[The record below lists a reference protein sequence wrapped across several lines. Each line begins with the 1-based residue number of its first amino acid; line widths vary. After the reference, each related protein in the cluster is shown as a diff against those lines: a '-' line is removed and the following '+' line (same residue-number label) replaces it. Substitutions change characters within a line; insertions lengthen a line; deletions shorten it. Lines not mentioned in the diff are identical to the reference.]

1 MRAFS
6 KILTGSIVA
15 GAALALSACGGNTET
30 TTANDATITDLN
42 STDMMDGTMSDNM
55 TAVDGA
61 MGNDTMMMSNDSM
74 MMSNDSM
81 MMSNEAGMTNAM

>member
-30 TTANDATITDLN
+30 TADNATVTDLN

-61 MGNDTMMMSNDSM
+61 MGNDTMMMSNDT
-74 MMSNDSM
+74 MMSNDM

>member
-6 KILTGSIVA
+6 KILTGSIIA
-15 GAALALSACGGNTET
+15 GAALALSACGGKTET
-30 TTANDATITDLN
+30 TADNATITDLN

-74 MMSNDSM
+74 MSNDTM

>member
-30 TTANDATITDLN
+30 TADNATVTDLN

-74 MMSNDSM
+74 MSNDTT

>member
-6 KILTGSIVA
+6 KILTGSIIA

-30 TTANDATITDLN
+30 TADNATVTDLN

-74 MMSNDSM
+74 MSNDTM
-81 MMSNEAGMTNAM
+81 MMSNEAGITNAM

>member
-1 MRAFS
+1 MAVMLS
-6 KILTGSIVA
+6 DIVPSIMSVEF
-15 GAALALSACGGNTET
+15 N
-30 TTANDATITDLN
+30 ATVTDLN

-74 MMSNDSM
+74 MSNDTM

>member
-30 TTANDATITDLN
+30 TADNATVTDLN

-74 MMSNDSM
+74 MMSNDTM